1 MGEGHDCES
10 AIRLHPDTRRLTQ
23 HGVAAGSRDR
33 TEVRMPRQAYLVG
46 DELAVS
52 GILRVHGLADPIQ
65 HYMDRA
71 LASARKT

>member
-1 MGEGHDCES
+1 
-10 AIRLHPDTRRLTQ
+10 
-23 HGVAAGSRDR
+23 
-33 TEVRMPRQAYLVG
+33 MPRQAYLVG

-71 LASARKT
+71 LASARKTWSSTVCAA